1 MSAKDGFENNIM
13 KHIFQNAS
21 IPSIGDASG
30 LQPSAAAGSLYVALY
45 TVTPSDSASG
55 SECDYTGYARV
66 GVARTASGFAVS
78 GNTVTNASA
87 IAFPQ
92 CVSGNTDVAVAF
104 SIAAASGVNVDDGI
118 LWGALSSQLTIS
130 AGVTPEF
137 AIGDLTINV
146 D

>member
-55 SECDYTGYARV
+55 NECDYDGYARV

-87 IAFPQ
+87 LAFPQ
-92 CVSGNTDVAVAF
+92 CVSGNADVAVGF
-104 SIAAASGVNVDDGI
+104 SLNTDSVANVDDAI
-118 LWGALSSQLTIS
+118 LWGALSSNLTIS
-130 AGVTPEF
+130 QGTTPRFE
-137 AIGDLTINV
+137 IGDLTINV

>member
-55 SECDYTGYARV
+55 NECDYAGYARV
-66 GVARTASGFAVS
+66 GVARNASGFTVS
-78 GNTVTNASA
+78 GNVVSNASA

-92 CVSGNTDVAVAF
+92 CVSGTSDVAVAF
-104 SIAAASGVNVDDGI
+104 TINSASGVNVDDAI
-118 LWGALSSQLTIS
+118 LWGALSSNLTIS
-130 AGVTPEF
+130 AGTTPEF
-137 AIGDLTINV
+137 AIGDLRINV

>member
-21 IPSIGDASG
+21 IPSIGDGSG
-30 LQPSAAAGSLYVALY
+30 LQPSAAAGNFYLALY

-55 SECDYTGYARV
+55 AECDYSDYARV

-78 GNTVTNASA
+78 GNAVTNASA

-92 CVSGNTDVAVAF
+92 CVSGNADVAVAF
-104 SIAAASGVNVDDGI
+104 SVNTASGVNVDDAI
-118 LWGALSSQLTIS
+118 LWGALSSNLTIS
-130 AGVTPEF
+130 QGTTPRFE
-137 AIGDLTINV
+137 IGDLTINV

>member
-30 LQPSAAAGSLYVALY
+30 LQPSAAAGNLYLALY

-55 SECDYTGYARV
+55 NECDYDGYARV

-87 IAFPQ
+87 LAFPQ
-92 CVSGNTDVAVAF
+92 CVSGNADVAVGF
-104 SIAAASGVNVDDGI
+104 SLNTDSVANVDDAI
-118 LWGALSSQLTIS
+118 LWGALSSNLTIS
-130 AGVTPEF
+130 QGTTPRFE
-137 AIGDLTINV
+137 IGDLTINV